1 MSRHL
6 DAKDFVN
13 RARARS
19 TAAAGARVISLDEVR
34 ATAVAAGPRWRLD
47 DLTGR
52 LAELSGQG
60 AVASLTA
67 AAALVLE
74 VQARREPCAW
84 IATPGSSFFPPDLA
98 DGGVDLEALVVVRAR
113 DALIAARA
121 ADTLLRSGGFALL
134 VLDLGAGEL
143 ATATQG
149 RLVSLAQ
156 RHDAA
161 LVAITERAR
170 DAGSLGS
177 IVSLRAEAVRERRG
191 GQFAVTVRA
200 LKDKRR
206 GPGWSDPVEVV
217 PPAGLR

>member
-6 DAKDFVN
+6 DAKDFVD

-34 ATAVAAGPRWRLD
+34 AAAVAAGPRWRLD

-84 IATPGSSFFPPDLA
+84 IATPGSSTSSAKPYPA
-98 DGGVDLEALVVVRAR
+98 MVPY
-113 DALIAARA
+113 AAR
-121 ADTLLRSGGFALL
+121 RPR
-134 VLDLGAGEL
+134 
-143 ATATQG
+143 QP
-149 RLVSLAQ
+149 
-156 RHDAA
+156 
-161 LVAITERAR
+161 
-170 DAGSLGS
+170 
-177 IVSLRAEAVRERRG
+177 AEARRKS
-191 GQFAVTVRA
+191 T
-200 LKDKRR
+200 
-206 GPGWSDPVEVV
+206 
-217 PPAGLR
+217 PAARTHVA